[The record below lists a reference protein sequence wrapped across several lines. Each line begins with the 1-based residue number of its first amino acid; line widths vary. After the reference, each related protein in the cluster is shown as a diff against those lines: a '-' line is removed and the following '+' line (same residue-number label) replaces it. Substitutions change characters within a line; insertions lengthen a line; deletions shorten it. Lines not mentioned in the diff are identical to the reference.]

1 MKADEGCPTVNID
14 VDSYVGW
21 LEDNEWVIG
30 IIYVV
35 VGPPIALFGTQLFP
49 YVAAT
54 IICIFTLAIFVSMA
68 LAFGWMNTVGG
79 SIGCLAAG
87 LVLGVIAAVLMKR
100 HVWLL
105 VALLGGV
112 GGFFGGALIFSII
125 AAASGWTAVWGWWVI
140 CCSMAVIG
148 VVLGYKLG
156 APIVLLTTSFVGS
169 YLFMRA
175 WTLFFPGHY
184 PSESEIMNNPEDL
197 DVDAIFWVFVG
208 VLAACFLGSV
218 CYQTKRGQVHEDL
231 DYVKA

>member
-1 MKADEGCPTVNID
+1 MI
-14 VDSYVGW
+14 
-21 LEDNEWVIG
+21 
-30 IIYVV
+30 

-49 YVAAT
+49 IVAAT
-54 IICIFTLAIFVSMA
+54 IICIFTLAVFVAMA

-87 LVLGVIAAVLMKR
+87 LVLGVIAAILMKR

-105 VALLGGV
+105 VSLLGGV
-112 GGFFGGALIFSII
+112 GGFFGGAFIFGVI
-125 AAASGWTAVWGWWVI
+125 AVTSGWNAVWGFWVI
-140 CCSMAVIG
+140 ACTMALIG
-148 VVLGYKLG
+148 LVVGYKLG

-184 PSESEIMNNPEDL
+184 PSESELMNNPEDL
-197 DVDAIFWVFVG
+197 DVDSIFWVFVG
-208 VLAACFLGSV
+208 VLAVCFLGSA
-218 CYQTKRGQVHEDL
+218 CYQSKRGQVHEDL